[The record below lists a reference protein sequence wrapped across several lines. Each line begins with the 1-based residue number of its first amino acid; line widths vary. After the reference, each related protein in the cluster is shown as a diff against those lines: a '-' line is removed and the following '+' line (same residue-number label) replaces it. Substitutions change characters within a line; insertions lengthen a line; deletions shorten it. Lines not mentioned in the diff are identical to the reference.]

1 MTLPIRSFLAHSVRR
16 AAGMPLAV
24 LCVITAIGAT
34 PARVAAQY
42 IDPGSASVLWQLIL
56 AGVFGVIFSVRSYL
70 LLLGRALLR
79 RLRRSSDQSP
89 GDE

>member
-1 MTLPIRSFLAHSVRR
+1 MTLPIRSLLAHSVRR
-16 AAGMPLAV
+16 AAGMPFAV
-24 LCVITAIGAT
+24 LCAITAITAT
-34 PARVAAQY
+34 PAHAAAQY

-79 RLRRSSDQSP
+79 RWRRSSNQSR